1 MLEVDADPACLAS
14 IGVGGCQLVT
24 AINHSGHG
32 LAKDTVRERVHLD
45 PQLLPNWRPTA
56 PHPSWPEP
64 YQSLKQV
71 LVWLPVGG
79 LCAVLLGLV
88 VPLFGLEASALAD
101 PRSAPSPCTRG
112 SPCPASTP
120 WEQ

>member
-45 PQLLPNWRPTA
+45 PQLLPNWRPTISFTV
-56 PHPSWPEP
+56 PHLHTDTEH
-64 YQSLKQV
+64 
-71 LVWLPVGG
+71 
-79 LCAVLLGLV
+79 
-88 VPLFGLEASALAD
+88 
-101 PRSAPSPCTRG
+101 RI
-112 SPCPASTP
+112 
-120 WEQ
+120 